1 MSKAP
6 VSSDRSYPTVDYDA
20 HARTCAPDAFWAQ
33 VKRTVHGRPVSEEQ
47 IEWIV
52 GEIKRQLELEPK
64 DVVLDLACG
73 NGALSHRL
81 LDTCAS
87 LVGVDISEYLID
99 VANRHFAEP
108 PRVRFEAQ
116 GAAQY
121 VAAVPDP
128 ERFTKVLC
136 YGSFAYFSEADA
148 RATLQALNER
158 FPNVRLIFIGNLP
171 DRDRAAAF
179 YASRDPEPGEL
190 DDPRAQI
197 GIWRTREAFGE
208 LAATFGWD
216 ARFSTMP
223 GGFFS
228 VHYRYD
234 VLLRRGGQGG

>member
-1 MSKAP
+1 MSNAP
-6 VSSDRSYPTVDYDA
+6 VSSDLRYPTVDYDA
-20 HARTCAPDAFWAQ
+20 HARTCPPDAFWAQ
-33 VKRTVHGRPVSEEQ
+33 VKRTVHGKPVSEEQ

-52 GEIKRQLELEPK
+52 GEIKRQLALEPG

-108 PRVRFEAQ
+108 SRVTFEAQ

-121 VAAVPDP
+121 VAAVADP

-136 YGSFAYFSEADA
+136 YGSFAYFSESDA
-148 RATLQALNER
+148 CTTLQALNER
-158 FPNVRLIFIGNLP
+158 FANVRSIFIGNLP

-208 LAATFGWD
+208 MAAASGWD
-216 ARFSTMP
+216 AQFSTMP
-223 GGFFS
+223 AEFFS

-234 VLLRRGGQGG
+234 VLLRRSGRGA